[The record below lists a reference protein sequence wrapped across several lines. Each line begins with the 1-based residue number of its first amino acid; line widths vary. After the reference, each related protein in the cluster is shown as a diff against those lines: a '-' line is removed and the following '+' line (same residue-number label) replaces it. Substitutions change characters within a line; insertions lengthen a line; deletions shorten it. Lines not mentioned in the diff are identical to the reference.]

1 MNNYKK
7 NTYTI
12 SEKQLHNKYISPGIS
27 ITAVDMGIMIEDFR
41 LKKAKSEALSGVG
54 GLPVEMMQ
62 HIALNQIDHLSPKSL
77 KRLDK
82 NVQKAIIDM
91 GFEGSKKDKV
101 RTKRISRKKVERRA
115 IAINEQKE
123 KTQTKVESSP
133 ISKEKAFIDLIREG
147 PKSENDLIFHLPK
160 QQVKQYIEKYQK
172 LGLIF
177 LKDDLYYWY
186 SSKTRTNAQNFIEHA
201 KELANST
208 YQIGYGNTE
217 NTVEKAAIEKS
228 IVEHL
233 KTGYYDIYELYQR
246 YALEKSRLV
255 ALFKTK
261 GSPGAEKGQNQKIN
275 LTELKA
281 QANAEDKAFQ
291 AFNKIYEE
299 LAIKL
304 SELRA
309 IIKYD
314 PSKLKGECYICRDE

>member
-1 MNNYKK
+1 M
-7 NTYTI
+7 TYI
-12 SEKQLHNKYISPGIS
+12 VSEKQLHNKYISPPIS

-41 LKKAKSEALSGVG
+41 LKKAKSEALSSVG

-91 GFEGSKKDKV
+91 GFEGSKKEKAKI
-101 RTKRISRKKVERRA
+101 KRSPSRKKVER
-115 IAINEQKE
+115 
-123 KTQTKVESSP
+123 KVITIDERTDKVQAKAESSP

-147 PKSENDLIFHLPK
+147 PKSENDLVFHLPK
-160 QQVKQYIEKYQK
+160 QQVKQFIEKYQK

-177 LKDDLYYWY
+177 LKDGLYYWY

-201 KELANST
+201 KEIANST

-246 YALEKSRLV
+246 YALEKNRLV

-261 GSPGAEKGQNQKIN
+261 APTGSEKGQNQKVN